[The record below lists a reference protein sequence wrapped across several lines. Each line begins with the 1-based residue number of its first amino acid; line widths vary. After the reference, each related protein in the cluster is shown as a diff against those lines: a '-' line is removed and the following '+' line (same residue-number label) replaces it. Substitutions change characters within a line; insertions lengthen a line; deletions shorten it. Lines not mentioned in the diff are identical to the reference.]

1 MADTAR
7 QEKVSRLVQR
17 EMGEI
22 FQREAQSKLK
32 NLIISVTIVRISPD
46 LGVAKIYLSV
56 FPSDKAQAILGEI
69 SDMKSHFR
77 NLLGQRVKNQ
87 LRVVPELQFYL
98 DDSLDYI
105 DNINKLLK

>member
-32 NLIISVTIVRISPD
+32 NLIISVTTVRISPD
-46 LGVAKIYLSV
+46 LGVAKIYLSI
-56 FPSDKAQAILGEI
+56 FPSDKAQTLLEEI
-69 SDMKSHFR
+69 TALKGQFR

-87 LRVVPELQFYL
+87 LRVVPDLHFYL

>member
-7 QEKVSRLVQR
+7 QEKVSRLIQR

-32 NLIISVTIVRISPD
+32 NLLISVTVVRISPD
-46 LGVAKIYLSV
+46 LGVAKVYLSI
-56 FPSDKAQAILGEI
+56 FPSDKASDLLEEI
-69 SDMKSHFR
+69 KDMTGYFR
-77 NLLGQRVKNQ
+77 NLLAQKVKNQ
-87 LRVVPELQFYL
+87 LRVVPELHFYL

-105 DNINKLLK
+105 DNITKLIK

>member
-1 MADTAR
+1 MADTSR
-7 QEKVSRLVQR
+7 QEKVSRLIQR

-56 FPSDKAQAILGEI
+56 FPSDKAPVLLEEI
-69 SDMKSHFR
+69 TEMKSHFR
-77 NLLGQRVKNQ
+77 NLLGQRVRKQ
-87 LRVVPELQFYL
+87 LRVVPELHFYL

-105 DNINKLLK
+105 DNITNLLK